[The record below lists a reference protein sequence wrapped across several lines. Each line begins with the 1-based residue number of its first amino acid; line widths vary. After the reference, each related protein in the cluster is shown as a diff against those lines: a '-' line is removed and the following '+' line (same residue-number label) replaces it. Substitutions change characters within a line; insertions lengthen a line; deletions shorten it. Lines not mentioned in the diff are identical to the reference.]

1 MELGIASISAVGA
14 VTAAVIH
21 RSNPGCFAKVAS
33 CGKVKH
39 LRACVIP
46 NKGGKTILLNSLNE
60 QSTKYHFID
69 VEAESKSFLDSKI
82 GPSIIEY
89 KNKGDW
95 NSLGHLLL
103 QHIPDWFNTVKNVRN
118 KKLVLVCSSLE
129 LADALGANLIYVF
142 CPSKQLSKE
151 ILEKLENEQD
161 KNQFINSVE
170 KLYRETDPKNVN
182 VYNTWGELTN
192 LFKSV
197 FNVQLKY

>member
-1 MELGIASISAVGA
+1 MELGIASISAVGT
-14 VTAAVIH
+14 VTASII
-21 RSNPGCFAKVAS
+21 RSNPGCLSKIVS
-33 CGKVKH
+33 CGKVKQ

-46 NKGGKTILLNSLNE
+46 NKGGKTTLLNSLNE
-60 QSTKYHFID
+60 ISSKFHFID
-69 VEAESKSFLDSKI
+69 VESESKSFLDQKI

-103 QHIPDWFNTVKNVRN
+103 QHIPDWFNSVKNVRN
-118 KKLVLVCSSLE
+118 KKLVLVCSSIE

-161 KNQFINSVE
+161 KNQFVNSVE
-170 KLYRETDPKNVN
+170 KLYRETDPKSVN
-182 VYNTWGELTN
+182 VYNNWGELTN